1 MLKCPNCGAP
11 LPATGVAEQRACTYC
26 GALLHV
32 PKPAPAMQA
41 PRAATQPQASRA
53 VLLVSVVG
61 LSSLALA
68 AGVVTFRSMM
78 SSMSAAPVPQGA
90 PAGAEQA
97 AQAAVQAALPPTPP
111 RVAWNRLEGI
121 DIHATADQAKVSLK
135 QQFPEA
141 KVEQDKDYRIALDHP
156 ILSDVFYSWDWG
168 CTCLERAL
176 FFFKDYPTRMKTP
189 EAFIP
194 CLERGFGAISTS
206 APPFDYDWPAHGDL
220 PHVHLGP
227 QDLTID
233 LARGTSEV
241 SYRKA
246 LGILGGCRN

>member
-11 LPATGVAEQRACTYC
+11 LQGTGMAEQRACTYC
-26 GALLHV
+26 GALLQV

-53 VLLVSVVG
+53 VLLVSVLG
-61 LSSLALA
+61 LLSLALA
-68 AGVVTFRSMM
+68 AGVTTFRTVM
-78 SSMSAAPVPQGA
+78 SSMSPAPVPRA
-90 PAGAEQA
+90 TPAVA
-97 AQAAVQAALPPTPP
+97 AQATEAALPQGPP

-121 DIHATADQAKVSLK
+121 DIHATVDQAKVALK

-141 KVEQDKDYRIALDHP
+141 KVDQDKEYRIDLDHP

-168 CTCLERAL
+168 CTCLERAV

-194 CLERGFGAISTS
+194 CLERGLGAISTS

-246 LGILGGCRN
+246 LRILGGCRN

>member
-11 LPATGVAEQRACTYC
+11 LPGGGMAEQRACSYC
-26 GALLHV
+26 GVLLQV
-32 PKPAPAMQA
+32 PKPAPATQA
-41 PRAATQPQASRA
+41 PRAPAQRQSSRA
-53 VLLVSVVG
+53 ILLVSVLG
-61 LSSLALA
+61 LLSLALA
-68 AGVVTFRSMM
+68 AGVVTFRTMM
-78 SSMSAAPVPQGA
+78 SSMSSAPVPEA
-90 PAGAEQA
+90 SPAAAEQA
-97 AQAAVQAALPPTPP
+97 AQAALPPTPP
-111 RVAWNRLEGI
+111 RVAWNRLAGI

-141 KVEQDKDYRIALDHP
+141 KVEQDKDYRIDLDHP
-156 ILSDVFYSWDWG
+156 ILSDAFYSWDWG
-168 CTCLERAL
+168 CTCLERAV

-194 CLERGFGAISTS
+194 CLERGLGAVTTS

-227 QDLTID
+227 QILTID

-241 SYRKA
+241 SYRKV
-246 LGILGGCRN
+246 LGILGSCRN

>member
-11 LPATGVAEQRACTYC
+11 LQGTGMAEQRACTYC
-26 GALLHV
+26 GTLLQV

-41 PRAATQPQASRA
+41 PRAAAQPHSSRA
-53 VLLVSVVG
+53 ILLVSVLG
-61 LSSLALA
+61 LLSLALA
-68 AGVVTFRSMM
+68 AGVVTFRTVM
-78 SSMSAAPVPQGA
+78 SSMSAVAVPEGS

-97 AQAAVQAALPPTPP
+97 AQVAQVALPPTPP

-121 DIHATADQAKVSLK
+121 DIHATVDQAKVALK

-141 KVEQDKDYRIALDHP
+141 KVDQDKEYRIDLDHP
-156 ILSDVFYSWDWG
+156 ILSDVLYSWDWG
-168 CTCLERAL
+168 CTCLERAV
-176 FFFKDYPTRMKTP
+176 FYFKDYPTRMKTT

-194 CLERGFGAISTS
+194 CLERGLGAITTS

-227 QDLTID
+227 QILMID
-233 LARGTSEV
+233 LPRGTSEV
-241 SYRKA
+241 SYRKV
-246 LGILGGCRN
+246 LGILGSCRN